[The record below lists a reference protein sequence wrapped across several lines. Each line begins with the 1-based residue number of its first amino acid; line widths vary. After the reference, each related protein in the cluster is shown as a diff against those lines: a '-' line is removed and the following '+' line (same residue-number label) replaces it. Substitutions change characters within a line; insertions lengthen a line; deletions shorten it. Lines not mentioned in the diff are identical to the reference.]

1 MQLTWTGIQQHKPAI
16 FDWLVLMISLML
28 SLAFLRLSD
37 LTASSIF
44 SGWMLAVALIY
55 TTGLWLKR
63 KPLYAR
69 LAGREKQELNV
80 LFLLF
85 LIIGHWV
92 IMLGVVIVSEPAF
105 RQLTGL
111 PPLTD
116 DDQRSGYS
124 VFTAIVLSIALTWLA
139 FKPVKKFS
147 KPVSSNAL
155 ERQELLGD
163 ILLIAGVSLLSFV
176 VWEKSLVEA
185 MTQMDADSFG
195 QLFALFIFLALCYL
209 LFYLPLRYLYLIEE
223 RSGRQ
228 AWKRLLLVFMIIL
241 LRGLFAAWQR

>member
-1 MQLTWTGIQQHKPAI
+1 
-16 FDWLVLMISLML
+16 
-28 SLAFLRLSD
+28 
-37 LTASSIF
+37 
-44 SGWMLAVALIY
+44 
-55 TTGLWLKR
+55 
-63 KPLYAR
+63 
-69 LAGREKQELNV
+69 V